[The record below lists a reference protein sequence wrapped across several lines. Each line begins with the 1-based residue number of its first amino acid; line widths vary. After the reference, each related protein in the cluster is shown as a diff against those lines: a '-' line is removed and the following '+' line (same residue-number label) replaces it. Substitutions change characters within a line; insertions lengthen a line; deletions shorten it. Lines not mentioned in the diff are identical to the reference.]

1 MSFVIIL
8 LGVLFSG
15 SLFSLGFMSFI
26 RQRRLL
32 GSVLLLLAAALFV
45 SMFVFIKEAPPI
57 QSLD

>member
-8 LGVLFSG
+8 LGVLLSG
-15 SLFSLGFMSFI
+15 SLFSLGFMSLVK
-26 RQRRLL
+26 RQRLL
-32 GSVLLLLAAALFV
+32 GVVFIVLSVVLFV